1 MGGFLELID
10 NTLGTHFNAPVYKAE
25 DGRKKLVKQID
36 LAAKQHKEGTTRAP
50 NRAWSLGNNNAISYS
65 PKVDGEPVLIAG
77 KEINYV
83 PAERFQDF
91 LSALKAAVEAGDLD
105 KEIKAAI
112 ESKDT
117 NKLGVS
123 RSTGSS
129 SGTRGARSPLS
140 NVRSSIG
147 RSLSNGKS
155 LAEAEASVRAKGTYD
170 SALIDQVVAEERAKQ
185 K

>member
-1 MGGFLELID
+1 MAGFLELID
-10 NTLGTHFNAPVYKAE
+10 DTLGTHFHTPVYKPE

-50 NRAWSLGNNNAISYS
+50 NRAWAVGNNSAISYT
-65 PKVDGEPVLIAG
+65 PKVEGKPVLIAG
-77 KEINYV
+77 KETNYV

-91 LSALKAAVEAGDLD
+91 LAGLKAAVEAGDLD
-105 KEIKAAI
+105 KEIKAALDG
-112 ESKDT
+112 EDT
-117 NKLGVS
+117 NKLDIA

-129 SGTRGARSPLS
+129 NRTRGGRNPLS

-147 RSLSNGKS
+147 RSLGNGKT
-155 LAEAEASVRAKGTYD
+155 LEQAEATARSNPKFD
-170 SALIDQVVAEERAKQ
+170 SAHIDQVVAEERAKA